1 MTADVAGRGTLVLV
15 VGPSGAG
22 KDTLINY
29 LRERLAAHADLLIVR
44 RVVTRSAADGGEP
57 HDTLSESEFQAQ
69 AARGAFAFTWAAHGL
84 HYGLPAELDA
94 ALAAGQVVV
103 ANVSR
108 AIIADARR
116 SYPRTLVVNVTA
128 PNEVLARRLAARGR
142 ESEDAIRE
150 RLARSALFQLS
161 GEGVLTIDNSG
172 TVEGAGEK
180 LVAIIRSLL
189 DDAFS
194 LPPR

>member
-1 MTADVAGRGTLVLV
+1 
-15 VGPSGAG
+15 
-22 KDTLINY
+22 
-29 LRERLAAHADLLIVR
+29 
-44 RVVTRSAADGGEP
+44 
-57 HDTLSESEFQAQ
+57 
-69 AARGAFAFTWAAHGL
+69 
-84 HYGLPAELDA
+84 
-94 ALAAGQVVV
+94 
-103 ANVSR
+103 
-108 AIIADARR
+108 
-116 SYPRTLVVNVTA
+116 VVNVTA

-172 TVEGAGEK
+172 TVEGGGEK